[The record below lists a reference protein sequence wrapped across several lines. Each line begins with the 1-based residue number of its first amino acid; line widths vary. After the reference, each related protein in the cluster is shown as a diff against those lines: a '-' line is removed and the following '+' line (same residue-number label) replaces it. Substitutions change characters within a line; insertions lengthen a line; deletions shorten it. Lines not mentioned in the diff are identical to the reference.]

1 MTTATSCSAQNG
13 AVLDR
18 PVTRLDLVPRRVRV
32 HRVQETS
39 GALRRITFRDAAP
52 TVHDDGRAAGP
63 GADGSR
69 GASLAALHAPGP
81 DDHVKVFLPDPTTG
95 VLHAPT
101 LTTDGA
107 LQRPTGVVSIS
118 RELTVRA
125 TRVVDG
131 VAEVDVDWVLHG
143 GGDPGAPPTGEGGP
157 ASAWAARA
165 QVGDEVVLAGP
176 TTSRAVPDG
185 VARLL
190 LVGDEAGLPA
200 LARWVDAVGA
210 DVPVTAIVEIG
221 DDVDEAFVEDEL
233 GRATVEIL
241 YRTDGPGQLAEAV
254 RSLGPLGDGEYVF
267 GAGEATDLAQVRRD
281 LRRGGARPDQ
291 LALHGYWRRGV
302 VNLDPDAPL
311 DPTEPD

>member
-1 MTTATSCSAQNG
+1 MF
-13 AVLDR
+13 DR
-18 PVTRLDLVPRRVRV
+18 PVTRLEPLPRRVRV
-32 HRVQETS
+32 HAVQETS
-39 GALRRITFRDAAP
+39 GALRRITFRDAVP
-52 TVHDDGRAAGP
+52 TGHDDGRVAGP
-63 GADGSR
+63 GADDSG
-69 GASLAALHAPGP
+69 GTSLATLRAPGP
-81 DDHVKVFLPDPTTG
+81 DDHVKVFLPDPATG

-125 TRVVDG
+125 TRTVDG
-131 VAEVDVDWVLHG
+131 VPEVDVDCVLHG

-157 ASAWAARA
+157 ASAWAAGA
-165 QVGDEVVLAGP
+165 GIGDEVVLAGP
-176 TTSRAVPDG
+176 TTSRGVPEG

-190 LVGDEAGLPA
+190 LVGDETGLPA

-233 GRATVEIL
+233 GRATLELL

-254 RSLGPLGDGEYVF
+254 RALGPLDAGEYVF

-281 LRRGGARPDQ
+281 LRRGCARPAQ

-311 DPTEPD
+311 DPTDPD

>member
-1 MTTATSCSAQNG
+1 MFARARTT
-13 AVLDR
+13 
-18 PVTRLDLVPRRVRV
+18 LDLVPRRVRV

-52 TVHDDGRAAGP
+52 GAHDDGRAAGP
-63 GADGSR
+63 VVDGSR
-69 GASLAALHAPGP
+69 LASLAALRAPGP
-81 DDHVKVFLPDPTTG
+81 DDHVKVFLPDPASG

-101 LTTDGA
+101 LTADGA

-125 TRVVDG
+125 TRTVDG

-143 GGDPGAPPTGEGGP
+143 GDAPGVPPTGEGGP
-157 ASAWAARA
+157 ASAWAAGA
-165 QVGDEVVLAGP
+165 DVGDEVVLAGP
-176 TTSRAVPDG
+176 TTSRGVPDG

-190 LVGDEAGLPA
+190 LVGDETGLPA
-200 LARWVDAVGA
+200 LARWVDAVGT

-233 GRATVEIL
+233 GRATLEIL

-254 RSLGPLGDGEYVF
+254 RAIGPLDADEYVF
-267 GAGEATDLAQVRRD
+267 GAGEATDLVPVRRD
-281 LRRGGARPDQ
+281 LRRAGARPDQ
-291 LALHGYWRRGV
+291 VEVHGYWRRGV

-311 DPTEPD
+311 DPTDPD

>member
-13 AVLDR
+13 AVFDR
-18 PVTRLDLVPRRVRV
+18 PVTRLEPVPRRARV
-32 HRVQETS
+32 HRVHETS

-52 TVHDDGRAAGP
+52 TVPDDGRAAGP
-63 GADGSR
+63 GAEGLRGS
-69 GASLAALHAPGP
+69 SLATLRAAGP
-81 DDHVKVFLPDPTTG
+81 DDHVKVFLPDPATG

-101 LTTDGA
+101 LTADGA

-118 RELTVRA
+118 REMTVRA
-125 TRVVDG
+125 TRTVDG

-143 GGDPGAPPTGEGGP
+143 GADPGAPPTGDGGP

-176 TTSRAVPDG
+176 TTSRGVPDG

-190 LVGDEAGLPA
+190 LVGDETGLPA
-200 LARWVDAVGA
+200 LARWVDAVGP

-233 GRATVEIL
+233 GRATAEIL

-254 RSLGPLGDGEYVF
+254 RALGPLDADEYVF
-267 GAGEATDLAQVRRD
+267 GAGEATDLVPVRRD
-281 LRRGGARPDQ
+281 LRRSGARPDQ
-291 LALHGYWRRGV
+291 VEVHGYWRRGV

-311 DPTEPD
+311 DPTDPD

>member
-1 MTTATSCSAQNG
+1 MFSRARTP
-13 AVLDR
+13 LE
-18 PVTRLDLVPRRVRV
+18 PVPRRVRV
-32 HRVQETS
+32 HRVHETS

-52 TVHDDGRAAGP
+52 VVHDDGPTSGP
-63 GADGSR
+63 GGDGPGR
-69 GASLAALHAPGP
+69 ASLATLRAPGP
-81 DDHVKVFLPDPTTG
+81 DDHVKVFLPDPATG

-101 LTTDGA
+101 LTADGA

-143 GGDPGAPPTGEGGP
+143 GGDPGGPPTGEGGP

-165 QVGDEVVLAGP
+165 QVGDEVVVAGP
-176 TTSRAVPDG
+176 TTSRGVPDG

-210 DVPVTAIVEIG
+210 NVPVTAIVEIG

-311 DPTEPD
+311 DPTDVD

>member
-1 MTTATSCSAQNG
+1 MFT
-13 AVLDR
+13 R
-18 PVTRLDLVPRRVRV
+18 PRTRLDLVPRRVRV
-32 HRVQETS
+32 HAVRETS
-39 GALRRITFRDAAP
+39 ASLRRITFRDA
-52 TVHDDGRAAGP
+52 V
-63 GADGSR
+63 ADGDR
-69 GASLAALHAPGP
+69 AEGPLSLAALRAPGP
-81 DDHVKVFLPDPTTG
+81 DDHVKVFLPDPATG

-101 LTTDGA
+101 LAPDGA

-118 RELTVRA
+118 REMTVRA
-125 TRVVDG
+125 TRTVDG

-143 GGDPGAPPTGEGGP
+143 DDVPGAAPGEPGGP

-165 QVGDEVVLAGP
+165 TPGDEVVLAGP
-176 TTSRAVPDG
+176 ASSRSVPDG
-185 VARLL
+185 IGRLT

-200 LARWVDAVGA
+200 LARWVAAVGP

-254 RSLGPLGDGEYVF
+254 RALGVPEPDEYVV
-267 GAGEATDLAQVRRD
+267 GAGEATDLVPVRRD
-281 LRRGGARPDQ
+281 LRRAGARPDQ
-291 LALHGYWRRGV
+291 LAIHGYWRRGV

-311 DPTEPD
+311 DPSDPD

>member
-1 MTTATSCSAQNG
+1 M
-13 AVLDR
+13 LDR

-32 HRVQETS
+32 HRVHETS
-39 GALRRITFRDAAP
+39 GALRRTTFRDAAP
-52 TVHDDGRAAGP
+52 THDDGRAAGT
-63 GADGSR
+63 GADDSG
-69 GASLAALHAPGP
+69 GTSLAMLRAPGP
-81 DDHVKVFLPDPTTG
+81 DDHVKVFLPDPATG

-101 LTTDGA
+101 LTADGA
-107 LQRPTGVVSIS
+107 LQRPTGVVSVS

-143 GGDPGAPPTGEGGP
+143 GADPGAPPTGEAGP

-190 LVGDEAGLPA
+190 LVGDETGLPA

-267 GAGEATDLAQVRRD
+267 GAGEATELAQVRRD
-281 LRRGGARPDQ
+281 LRRGGARPGQ

-302 VNLDPDAPL
+302 VNLDPEAPL
-311 DPTEPD
+311 DPTDPD

>member
-1 MTTATSCSAQNG
+1 MSCSTQNG
-13 AVLDR
+13 AVFSRARTPLE
-18 PVTRLDLVPRRVRV
+18 PVPRRVRV
-32 HRVQETS
+32 HRVHETS

-52 TVHDDGRAAGP
+52 VVHDDGPTSGP
-63 GADGSR
+63 GGDGPGR
-69 GASLAALHAPGP
+69 ASLATLRAPGP
-81 DDHVKVFLPDPTTG
+81 DDHVKVFLPDPATG

-101 LTTDGA
+101 LTADGA

-143 GGDPGAPPTGEGGP
+143 GGDPGGPPTGEGGP

-165 QVGDEVVLAGP
+165 QVGDEVVVAGP
-176 TTSRAVPDG
+176 TTSRGVPDG

-210 DVPVTAIVEIG
+210 NVPVTAIVEIG

-311 DPTEPD
+311 DPTDVD

>member
-1 MTTATSCSAQNG
+1 MSCSAQNG
-13 AVLDR
+13 AVFSRARTPLA
-18 PVTRLDLVPRRVRV
+18 PVPRRVRV
-32 HRVQETS
+32 HAVQKTS
-39 GALRRITFRDAAP
+39 GALRRITFRDAGPSA
-52 TVHDDGRAAGP
+52 HDDGRAAGP
-63 GADGSR
+63 GADGSG
-69 GASLAALHAPGP
+69 GASLATLRAPGP
-81 DDHVKVFLPDPTTG
+81 DDHVKVFLPDPATG

-101 LTTDGA
+101 LTADGA

-125 TRVVDG
+125 TRTVDG

-143 GGDPGAPPTGEGGP
+143 GTDPGAPPTGEGGP

-176 TTSRAVPDG
+176 TTSRGVPDG

-190 LVGDEAGLPA
+190 LIGDEAGLPA

-233 GRATVEIL
+233 GRATVELL

-254 RSLGPLGDGEYVF
+254 RALGPLDADEYVF

-281 LRRGGARPDQ
+281 LRRGVARPDQ

-311 DPTEPD
+311 DPTDPD

>member
-1 MTTATSCSAQNG
+1 MF
-13 AVLDR
+13 DR
-18 PVTRLDLVPRRVRV
+18 PVTRLEPVPRRVRV
-32 HRVQETS
+32 HRVEETS

-52 TVHDDGRAAGP
+52 VGDDDGRAAGP
-63 GADGSR
+63 GADGS
-69 GASLAALHAPGP
+69 GGTSLATLRAPGP
-81 DDHVKVFLPDPTTG
+81 DDHVKVFLPDPATG

-101 LTTDGA
+101 LTADGA

-143 GGDPGAPPTGEGGP
+143 GSDPGAPPTGEGGP
-157 ASAWAARA
+157 ASSWAVGAET
-165 QVGDEVVLAGP
+165 GDEVVFAGP
-176 TTSRAVPDG
+176 TTSRGVPDG

-221 DDVDEAFVEDEL
+221 DDVDESFVEDEL
-233 GRATVEIL
+233 GRAAVEIL

-254 RSLGPLGDGEYVF
+254 RALGPLDSGEYVF

-281 LRRGGARPDQ
+281 LRRTGARADQ
-291 LALHGYWRRGV
+291 VELRGYWRRGV
-302 VNLDPDAPL
+302 VNLEPEAPL
-311 DPTEPD
+311 DPTDPD